1 MHAAVKLIIGI
12 ILVLLGIW
20 LLIPATPTFGL
31 TAVKPATQ
39 PWKFFDWWSDFVTV
53 VKGVIPPMIII
64 FGALIVWI
72 ESEELK
78 TPEIP
83 EIEEPEEPKKVTK
96 KKATKKKPKKRK

>member
-64 FGALIVWI
+64 TLFKIIPEATTIE
-72 ESEELK
+72 ESERS
-78 TPEIP
+78 I
-83 EIEEPEEPKKVTK
+83 
-96 KKATKKKPKKRK
+96 